1 MLKSALRAGY
11 IVVGHR
17 LFLVEMCAGFTL
29 GNVVYII
36 LEIQSQMSPSTTECS
51 GTYGW
56 TFVFRLV
63 FIIAQTFFLFKNQTV
78 RSSRPS

>member
-1 MLKSALRAGY
+1 M
-11 IVVGHR
+11 
-17 LFLVEMCAGFTL
+17 AGFAL
-29 GNVVYII
+29 GNIVYII
-36 LEIQSQMSPSTTECS
+36 LEIQFQMSSTTVPCS

-78 RSSRPS
+78 GV

>member
-1 MLKSALRAGY
+1 MFAIRVMF
-11 IVVGHR
+11 VV
-17 LFLVEMCAGFTL
+17 EISGFAL

-36 LEIQSQMSPSTTECS
+36 LEIQFQMSVTTVECS

-63 FIIAQTFFLFKNQTV
+63 FIISQTFFLFKNQTV
-78 RSSRPS
+78 RSLIC

>member
-1 MLKSALRAGY
+1 MSCRLSGLN
-11 IVVGHR
+11 IV
-17 LFLVEMCAGFTL
+17 LFVVEMLGFAL

-36 LEIQSQMSPSTTECS
+36 IEIQYQMSSTTVTCQ

-56 TFVFRLV
+56 TFVFRLA

-78 RSSRPS
+78 RR